1 MTEIPSLS
9 PDELKTRL
17 ADLEKV
23 AGSRFAPLGDRDAL
37 VRIDQDELNIAYPAR
52 WYVYV
57 KALKELRVSAKS
69 RNTREATNRG
79 DAQKEAQ
86 MTRLLRRLTMLNNY
100 EQHMAEIRDNK
111 GATPLRANQ
120 MPMYEAFGGFLEK
133 KMGEENP
140 RGYCVLPTGSG
151 KTVIFSQLLYTFLT
165 HHEKN
170 ERQPSGDSN
179 NSTDTKNPEMGESE
193 ADRPKALIVVPTA
206 VLVGQTRV
214 SINTFFPGL
223 RVGEFHSLKR
233 DDPED
238 VDIMV
243 TTYASAVNRAK
254 SGQILDPNQ
263 FDIVILDEAH
273 RGLTDRRKETVDRF
287 TQSVIL
293 GFTATPDFSDDKQT
307 KGLLHQEI
315 MNVRLTEAHDMGLIC
330 PFKVAVADTQ
340 IDISSVDIDNGNYDE
355 AQLERLINTP
365 ARNQAVVELHHQL
378 GTTNKFIG
386 FCSTRAHCDAVADAF
401 ASPTKG
407 QDKLNVF
414 SWTDIGTIKSGLVNS
429 ESKALE
435 GEELKTELAR
445 RLRLPHN
452 DPNAIHGIVS
462 VQKALEGF
470 DEPILTHCYNITPT
484 CSRINA
490 TQRAGRVMRLLS
502 ETDQMILGGPKT
514 AYVVDFRDQDRR
526 NEQVLFTDI
535 LMGDIRK
542 SKPNNS
548 EGKPSIT
555 EDEVKEILSRYIA
568 TSQGVA
574 VDGLKFNISLQEVYD
589 ITRREKQE
597 SNQNAERLPEIAW
610 KLREAELLQTC
621 PLPRQ
626 NHIPRVDI
634 QRAVTWKKAQA
645 SNAIPELPAY
655 TVSGGYAKDPT
666 LAAII
671 GEYWADVAKKFDVD
685 AEARSLRDIAQY
697 YGIPDEVVAP
707 AIKYAHD
714 AYIRAG
720 KLPIIEYTV
729 TEQSIHKALWELVKQ
744 NFSAGAPTDPS
755 RQNKAEVIEW
765 KESID
770 EQIDSDRDY
779 VEATCFFRAI
789 GKSLPDQDQLILKY
803 VAIHG
808 IPKVWIDDAMM
819 DQAPS
824 TSHKYLTPDAARY
837 ILTLRQQPP
846 GDVTPFDSFCEN
858 LGLVKQLTRD
868 YLLDHPK
875 AKDMLILSLP
885 ANSSGLEWYLT
896 DAAKK
901 EVLEQFKRDIERAAN
916 VKKDRERRTTSP
928 GWVEAKW
935 LGDQLDASLV
945 KMNINYQTLNW
956 IQTDVFSYFKAKGR
970 EEDLRRRFD
979 ASGGVHGTP
988 HFSPSF
994 CGRILLLMSYIR
1006 SEIGKENDPRTKMK
1020 KANELFT
1027 TNIDQLYASTLEFVS
1042 KDNRLISNPST
1053 SGQTDQSTNETQL
1066 VATMEQKML
1075 KLHEWNITLL
1085 QWADEFRST
1094 HKELLKIKNANAMI
1108 DALFTPLYFGVLCK
1122 NTEKKQPSTD
1132 DWIQNI
1138 WFDGTPIC
1146 FPTSNKID
1154 AMKQGYNKFVLE
1166 KIRPTPKVSP

>member
-1 MTEIPSLS
+1 MLETPSLS

-17 ADLEKV
+17 ADLERV
-23 AGSRFAPLGDRDAL
+23 TGSQFAPVGADRDVL
-37 VRIDQDELNIAYPAR
+37 VGMNQDELKNAYPAR
-52 WYVYV
+52 WNMYVR
-57 KALKELRVSAKS
+57 ALKELRVSVKS
-69 RNTREATNRG
+69 RNTREATNSG

-111 GATPLRANQ
+111 GTTPLRANQ
-120 MPMYEAFGGFLEK
+120 MPMYEAFGRFLEK
-133 KMGEENP
+133 RMSEENP
-140 RGYCVLPTGSG
+140 RGHCVLPTGSG

-170 ERQPSGDSN
+170 GEQTTTEGDVTN
-179 NSTDTKNPEMGESE
+179 TNRAETGEKE
-193 ADRPKALIVVPTA
+193 VDRPKALIVVPTA
-206 VLVGQTRV
+206 VLVDQTHA
-214 SINTFFPGL
+214 SINKFFPGL
-223 RVGEFHSLKR
+223 RVGEFHTLKQ
-233 DDPED
+233 DDPND
-238 VDIMV
+238 VDIMI
-243 TTYASAVNRAK
+243 TTYPSAGNRAK
-254 SGQILDPNQ
+254 EGKALDPSY

-273 RGLTDRRKETVDRF
+273 RSLTKKRKETADRF
-287 TQSVIL
+287 TKSVIL
-293 GFTATPDFSDDKQT
+293 GFTATPDFGEDKQT
-307 KGLLHQEI
+307 KDLLLHEI

-340 IDISSVDIDNGNYDE
+340 VDISSVEIDNGSYDE
-355 AQLERLINTP
+355 AQLEKLINTQ

-490 TQRAGRVMRLLS
+490 TQRAGRVMRLVS
-502 ETDQMILGGPKT
+502 ESDQMVLGGPKT

-535 LMGDIRK
+535 LIGDIRQ

-548 EGKPSIT
+548 EGKPTIT
-555 EDEVKEILSRYIA
+555 EDEVKEVLSRYIA
-568 TSQGVA
+568 TPQGVA

-597 SNQNAERLPEIAW
+597 SNQNVERPLEIGW
-610 KLREAELLQTC
+610 KQMEAELLQSC

-645 SNAIPELPAY
+645 SNATPELPAF
-655 TVSGGYAKDPT
+655 TVSGGYAKDPV

-671 GEYWADVAKKFDVD
+671 GEYWTDVAKKFDED
-685 AEARSLRDIAQY
+685 AETRSMNDIAQY

-729 TEQSIHKALWELVKQ
+729 TEQSINKALWELVKQ
-744 NFSAGAPTDPS
+744 NFSEGVPTDPS

-779 VEATCFFRAI
+779 VEATSFFRAI
-789 GKSLPDQDQLILKY
+789 GKSLPGQEQLILKY
-803 VAIHG
+803 AAIHG
-808 IPKVWIDDAMM
+808 ITKLWLDDSVIG
-819 DQAPS
+819 QS
-824 TSHKYLTPDAARY
+824 TATSRKYLTPDAARY
-837 ILTLRQQPP
+837 ILTLRQPP
-846 GDVTPFDSFCEN
+846 EDATSIDSFCESI
-858 LGLVKQLTRD
+858 GLPKEPTRD
-868 YLLDHPK
+868 YLLNLPN
-875 AKDMLILSLP
+875 AIDMLVLSLP
-885 ANSSGLEWYLT
+885 VNSSGLDWYLT
-896 DAAKK
+896 DEAKNKVIERFKREIESATKAK
-901 EVLEQFKRDIERAAN
+901 EV
-916 VKKDRERRTTSP
+916 RESRTTLP
-928 GWVEAKW
+928 GWVDARW
-935 LGDQLDASLV
+935 LGGQQDASLN
-945 KMNINYQTLNW
+945 KLGINYQTLNW
-956 IQTDVFSYFKAKGR
+956 IQTDVFSFFKTKGR

-979 ASGGVHGTP
+979 ASGGIHGTP

-1006 SEIGKENDPRTKMK
+1006 SEIGKESDPRTKMK
-1020 KANELFT
+1020 KASELFT
-1027 TNIDQLYASTLEFVS
+1027 TKIDQLYASTLEFAT
-1042 KDNRLISNPST
+1042 KDNSLISISST
-1053 SGQTDQSTNETQL
+1053 SGQADQSANETQL
-1066 VATMEQKML
+1066 VAAMEQRML
-1075 KLHEWNITLL
+1075 QLHEWTVTLL
-1085 QWADEFRST
+1085 KWAEEFRRNN
-1094 HKELLKIKNANAMI
+1094 KELLKIKNANAMI

-1122 NTEKKQPSTD
+1122 NTETSRPSQD
-1132 DWIQNI
+1132 DWIQNM

-1146 FPTSNKID
+1146 FPTSKKID
-1154 AMKQGYNKFVLE
+1154 SMKLGYSKFVSD
-1166 KIRPTPKVSP
+1166 KIRPTPKTSP

>member
-1 MTEIPSLS
+1 MLETPTIS
-9 PDELKTRL
+9 PDELKARL
-17 ADLEKV
+17 ADLERV
-23 AGSRFAPLGDRDAL
+23 AGTRFAPLGVDRDVL
-37 VRIDQDELNIAYPAR
+37 VNMTQDELNKAYPAR
-52 WYVYV
+52 WDRYV
-57 KALKELRVSAKS
+57 KALKALRVSAKS
-69 RNTREATNRG
+69 KTRREATDG
-79 DAQKEAQ
+79 SDTQKEAQ
-86 MTRLLRRLTMLNNY
+86 MARLLRRLTMLNNY

-133 KMGEENP
+133 RMGEENP

-170 ERQPSGDSN
+170 EEKSNGSSNITDSN
-179 NSTDTKNPEMGESE
+179 NAETAEKEF
-193 ADRPKALIVVPTA
+193 DRPKALIVVPSRN
-206 VLVGQTRV
+206 LVSQTSA
-214 SINTFFPGL
+214 SIRSFFPRL
-223 RVGEFHSLKR
+223 RVGEFHALQK
-233 DDPED
+233 DKPEE

-243 TTYASAVNRAK
+243 TTYASAVNRVK
-254 SGQILDPNQ
+254 EDKTLDPNQ

-273 RGLTDRRKETVDRF
+273 RSLTDKRKETAARF

-340 IDISSVDIDNGNYDE
+340 VDISSVDIDNGSYDE
-355 AQLERLINTP
+355 AQLEKLINTP

-378 GTTNKFIG
+378 GTSNRFMA
-386 FCSTRAHCDAVADAF
+386 FCSTRAHCDALANSF

-407 QDKLNVF
+407 QEKLNVF
-414 SWTDIGTIKSGLVNS
+414 SWTDIGTIKSRLVNS
-429 ESKALE
+429 EGKALE
-435 GEELKTELAR
+435 GDELKTELAR

-470 DEPILTHCYNITPT
+470 DEPILTHCYNVTPT

-490 TQRAGRVMRLLS
+490 TQRAGRVMRLVS

-514 AYVVDFRDQDRR
+514 AYVVDFRDHDNR

-542 SKPNNS
+542 SKPNNP
-548 EGKPSIT
+548 EGKSSIT

-568 TSQGVA
+568 TPQGVA

-597 SNQNAERLPEIAW
+597 SNQNDKRPLEIGW
-610 KLREAELLQTC
+610 KQMEAELLQTC

-645 SNAIPELPAY
+645 GSAIPELPAY
-655 TVSGGYAKDPT
+655 TASGGYAKDPA

-671 GEYWADVAKKFDVD
+671 GEYWADVARKFSVD
-685 AEARSLRDIAQY
+685 AEARSLHDIAQY

-729 TEQSIHKALWELVKQ
+729 IEQSINKALWELVKQ
-744 NFSAGAPTDPS
+744 NFSEGVPTDPS
-755 RQNKAEVIEW
+755 RQNKTEVIEW

-779 VEATCFFRAI
+779 VEATSFFRAI
-789 GKSLPDQDQLILKY
+789 GKSLPGQEQLILKY
-803 VAIHG
+803 AAIHG
-808 IPKVWIDDAMM
+808 IPKVWLDDAMM
-819 DQAPS
+819 DQATT

-837 ILTLRQQPP
+837 ILTLRQAP
-846 GDVTPFDSFCEN
+846 VAATTIDSFCESI
-858 LGLVKQLTRD
+858 GLPKEPTRD
-868 YLLDHPK
+868 YLLNLPN

-885 ANSSGLEWYLT
+885 ANSSGLGWYLT

-901 EVLEQFKRDIERAAN
+901 EVLEQFKREIESATKAKE
-916 VKKDRERRTTSP
+916 VRESRTTLP
-928 GWVEAKW
+928 GWIEARW
-935 LGDQLDASLV
+935 LGGQLDASL
-945 KMNINYQTLNW
+945 KKLGINYQTLNW
-956 IQTDVFSYFKAKGR
+956 IQTDVFSFFKAKGR

-979 ASGGVHGTP
+979 ASGGIHGTP

-994 CGRILLLMSYIR
+994 CGRILPLMSYIR
-1006 SEIGKENDPRTKMK
+1006 SEIGKESDPRTKMK
-1020 KANELFT
+1020 KASELFT
-1027 TNIDQLYASTLEFVS
+1027 TKIDQLYASTLEFAT
-1042 KDNRLISNPST
+1042 KDNSLISISST
-1053 SGQTDQSTNETQL
+1053 SGQADQSANETQL
-1066 VATMEQKML
+1066 VVAMEQRML
-1075 KLHEWNITLL
+1075 QLHEWTVTLL
-1085 QWADEFRST
+1085 KWAEEFKRNNR
-1094 HKELLKIKNANAMI
+1094 ELLKIKNAHAMI

-1122 NTEKKQPSTD
+1122 NTEISRPSQD
-1132 DWIQNI
+1132 DWIQNM
-1138 WFDGTPIC
+1138 WFDGTQIC
-1146 FPTSNKID
+1146 FPTSKKID
-1154 AMKQGYNKFVLE
+1154 SMKLGYNKFVSE
-1166 KIRPTPKVSP
+1166 KIRSATPKASP

>member
-1 MTEIPSLS
+1 MLETPSLS

-17 ADLEKV
+17 ADLERV
-23 AGSRFAPLGDRDAL
+23 TGSQLAPVGADRDVL
-37 VRIDQDELNIAYPAR
+37 VGMNKDELKNAYPAR
-52 WYVYV
+52 WEMYVR
-57 KALKELRVSAKS
+57 ALKELRVSAKS
-69 RNTREATNRG
+69 RNTREATHSG

-111 GATPLRANQ
+111 GVSPLRANQ
-120 MPMYEAFGGFLEK
+120 IPMYEAFGRFLEK
-133 KMGEENP
+133 RMSEENP
-140 RGYCVLPTGSG
+140 RGHCVLPTGSG
-151 KTVIFSQLLYTFLT
+151 KTIIFSQLLYTFLT

-170 ERQPSGDSN
+170 
-179 NSTDTKNPEMGESE
+179 GEQTTTE
-193 ADRPKALIVVPTA
+193 DEVTNTNRAETGEKEIDRPKALIVVPTA
-206 VLVGQTRV
+206 VLVDQTHA
-214 SINTFFPGL
+214 SINKFFPGL
-223 RVGEFHSLKR
+223 RVGEFHTLKQ
-233 DDPED
+233 DDPND
-238 VDIMV
+238 VDIMI
-243 TTYASAVNRAK
+243 TTYPSAGNRAK
-254 SGQILDPNQ
+254 QGKALDPSY

-273 RGLTDRRKETVDRF
+273 RSLTKKRKETADRF
-287 TQSVIL
+287 TKSVIL
-293 GFTATPDFSDDKQT
+293 GFTATPDFSEDKQT
-307 KGLLHQEI
+307 KDLLPHEI

-340 IDISSVDIDNGNYDE
+340 VDISSVDIDNGSYDE
-355 AQLERLINTP
+355 AQLEKLINTQ

-490 TQRAGRVMRLLS
+490 TQRAGRVMRLVS
-502 ETDQMILGGPKT
+502 ESDQMVLGGPKT

-535 LMGDIRK
+535 LIGDIRQ

-548 EGKPSIT
+548 EGKPTIT
-555 EDEVKEILSRYIA
+555 EDEVKEVLSRYIA
-568 TSQGVA
+568 TPQGVA
-574 VDGLKFNISLQEVYD
+574 VYGLKFNISLQEVYD

-597 SNQNAERLPEIAW
+597 SNQNVERPLEIGW
-610 KLREAELLQTC
+610 KQMEAELLQSC

-645 SNAIPELPAY
+645 SNATPELPAF
-655 TVSGGYAKDPT
+655 TVSGGYAKDPV

-671 GEYWADVAKKFDVD
+671 GEYWTDVAKKFDED
-685 AEARSLRDIAQY
+685 AETRSMNDIEQY

-729 TEQSIHKALWELVKQ
+729 TEKSISKALWELVKQ
-744 NFSAGAPTDPS
+744 NFSEGVPTDPS

-765 KESID
+765 KESIE

-779 VEATCFFRAI
+779 VEATSFFRAI

-808 IPKVWIDDAMM
+808 IPKVWLEDVRM
-819 DQAPS
+819 DQATT

-837 ILTLRQQPP
+837 ILTLRQPPP

-858 LGLVKQLTRD
+858 LGLVKQLIRD

-885 ANSSGLEWYLT
+885 AHSSGLEWYLT
-896 DAAKK
+896 EAAKK
-901 EVLEQFKRDIERAAN
+901 EVHEQFKRDIERATN
-916 VKKDRERRTTSP
+916 VKKERERRTTSP
-928 GWVEAKW
+928 GWVDTKW
-935 LGDQLDASLV
+935 LSDQLDASLGKV
-945 KMNINYQTLNW
+945 GATYHTLHW
-956 IQTDVFSYFKAKGR
+956 IQTDVFNYFKAKGR
-970 EEDLRRRFD
+970 EEDLRKRFD
-979 ASGGVHGTP
+979 PSGGVHGTP

-1020 KANELFT
+1020 KVNELFT
-1027 TNIDQLYASTLEFVS
+1027 ANIDQIYASTLEFAS
-1042 KDNRLISNPST
+1042 KDNRLISTPST

-1075 KLHEWNITLL
+1075 QLHEWKVTLL